1 MNITKKSFLFL
12 SLALSLMAS
21 DKMQIFKPITA
32 TCPQS
37 WLDEVKNEV
46 GETEIVTLQDV
57 KGLKFQA
64 GIPLEMQ
71 SCNTSVK
78 DDYVFE
84 GNVPPLAIKKFLK
97 EKPKNAIGLSL
108 PVKENDK
115 NPKTVYILFE
125 DKTYKEYG
133 KY

>member
-1 MNITKKSFLFL
+1 MKKIVFFISL
-12 SLALSLMAS
+12 SLALCAN
-21 DKMQIFKPITA
+21 DKMQIFKPITGS
-32 TCPQS
+32 CPQS

-57 KGLKFQA
+57 RGLKFQA
-64 GIPLEMQ
+64 GIPQELQ

-78 DDYVFE
+78 DDYIFE
-84 GNVPPLAIKKFLK
+84 GNVPPKAIKQFLN

-115 NPKTVYILFE
+115 NPKTVYIIFE

-133 KY
+133 KF